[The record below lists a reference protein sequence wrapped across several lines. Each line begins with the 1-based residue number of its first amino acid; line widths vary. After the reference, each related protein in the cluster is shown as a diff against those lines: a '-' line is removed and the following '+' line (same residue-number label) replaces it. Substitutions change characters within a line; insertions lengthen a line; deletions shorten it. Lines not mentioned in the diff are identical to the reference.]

1 MIIETTK
8 TYNKSLKN
16 FLQRYSKKRRSEINA
31 DLTGIIS
38 KIANDTLTPQEIA
51 FYHIHDLTGDKQ
63 NISEFHYGG
72 DVCVEYILTDDKMI
86 LVNIGSHSYLS
97 LGNVI
102 KSTIKRLY
110 HS

>member
-8 TYNKSLKN
+8 PHNKSLKN
-16 FLQRYSKKRRSEINA
+16 FLQRYSKRRRSEINA

>member
-1 MIIETTK
+1 MNIEYSK
-8 TYNKSLKN
+8 TYNKSLSK
-16 FLQRYSKKRRSEINA
+16 FIQRYPKKRREKI
-31 DLTGIIS
+31 LTELNGIIS

-51 FYHIHDLTGDKQ
+51 FYHVHDLTGDKQ